1 MSVAWA
7 LFVPACFALNLA
19 PGPNNL
25 LSLNNAA
32 RHGFATASLAGGG
45 RLLAFAGM
53 LALAASGLALVLHTS
68 AWLFLAIKVLGA
80 AYLLWLAV
88 QLWRTDAQPL
98 ANEASPARPSLWRL
112 GRQEFLVAAGNPK
125 AILIF
130 TAFLPQF
137 VDPGQP
143 LGAQFPARSGI
154 PAARMAGHRSLFLCR
169 APPRPAARRPAG
181 PASVQPRLR
190 RAARQRGTG
199 PAAQP
204 PSGLTVP
211 LRFEETHMSQSLF
224 SLAFGV
230 GTQNRQE
237 AWLEV
242 FYALPLLKPSSEIV
256 AAVAPILGYAAGN
269 QALTF
274 TSQQAYQLADALK
287 GIDAAQSALLS
298 RLAESQ
304 KPLVATLLA
313 EDAAPSSTPE
323 AYLKLHLLSHRLVKP
338 HAVNLSGIFPL
349 LPNVAWTNI
358 GAVDLAELAE
368 LQLEARL
375 KGKLLEVFSVDKFP
389 KMTDYV
395 VPAGVRIAD
404 TARVRLGAYIGEGT
418 TVMHE
423 GFVNFNAGTE
433 GPGMIEGRV
442 SAGVFVGK
450 GSDLGGGCSTMGTLS
465 GGGNI
470 VISVGEGCL
479 IGANAGIGIPLGD
492 RNIVEAGLYIT
503 AGTKVALLDEQN
515 ALVKVV
521 KARDLAGQPDLLF
534 RRNSQ
539 NGAVECKTNKTAI
552 ELNEALHAHN

>member
-1 MSVAWA
+1 MS
-7 LFVPACFALNLA
+7 
-19 PGPNNL
+19 
-25 LSLNNAA
+25 
-32 RHGFATASLAGGG
+32 
-45 RLLAFAGM
+45 
-53 LALAASGLALVLHTS
+53 
-68 AWLFLAIKVLGA
+68 K
-80 AYLLWLAV
+80 
-88 QLWRTDAQPL
+88 
-98 ANEASPARPSLWRL
+98 
-112 GRQEFLVAAGNPK
+112 
-125 AILIF
+125 
-130 TAFLPQF
+130 
-137 VDPGQP
+137 
-143 LGAQFPARSGI
+143 
-154 PAARMAGHRSLFLCR
+154 
-169 APPRPAARRPAG
+169 
-181 PASVQPRLR
+181 
-190 RAARQRGTG
+190 
-199 PAAQP
+199 
-204 PSGLTVP
+204 
-211 LRFEETHMSQSLF
+211 SLF
-224 SLAFGV
+224 SIAFGV
-230 GTQNRQE
+230 GTQNRQGN
-237 AWLEV
+237 WLEV
-242 FYALPLLKPSSEIV
+242 FYAQPLLGPSAELV
-256 AAVAPILGYAAGN
+256 AAISPLLNYEGGN
-269 QALTF
+269 QAIAF
-274 TSQQAYQLADALK
+274 TAHQAYQLADAVETV
-287 GIDAAQSALLS
+287 DAAQAALLN

-338 HAVNLSGIFPL
+338 HGLNLTGIFPL
-349 LPNVAWTNI
+349 LPNVAWTNQ

-423 GFVNFNAGTE
+423 GFVNFNAGTQ

-492 RNIVEAGLYIT
+492 RNIVEAGLYVT
-503 AGTKVALLDEQN
+503 AGTKIAVLDDQN

-521 KARDLAGQPDLLF
+521 KGRDLAGQADLLF

-539 NGAVECKTNKTAI
+539 TGAVECKTNKTAI